1 MGVGEEGGKQRSPNP
16 EGKGPAEPGEASTAE
31 GGDAME
37 VDGQGVDL
45 CGFVWIC
52 VDSGCGFVWICV
64 WICVDLAFKR

>member
-1 MGVGEEGGKQRSPNP
+1 
-16 EGKGPAEPGEASTAE
+16 
-31 GGDAME
+31 ME